1 MTQPAHCRSRYQC
14 GRQTAG
20 YPARPGQRRTRR
32 TYNCCRGQNEK
43 PHRGQLQVTGGHLD
57 SRGDQRRLVI
67 IVDCPPDD
75 LPGGAVDDRR
85 EKRPSFPRRNV
96 RNIAHHLLARCLRG
110 EVAVHQ
116 VRDRPGLP
124 LDGGGG
130 APGRRLA
137 VHQSQLAHDLADQP
151 GAGGDARAGQLRGDP
166 PVPVG
171 AVGVLEYVP
180 DQRGEVLA
188 ASRGGALRPAPPF
201 IETGLRYFQPF
212 AHARYTRS
220 GLAGGVLRIDEL
232 IHVAYRCS
240 AAKYAAAFER
250 NSAFILSSRFSRSS
264 SRSRARSDSC
274 SGGSS
279 SACFSRYA
287 RTQLP
292 RLVSLIPSSRATSA
306 IGRDVSMTIRA
317 ASSRNSG
324 EKFLYFF
331 GTRSRPFQ

>member
-1 MTQPAHCRSRYQC
+1 MSLHMTD
-14 GRQTAG
+14 
-20 YPARPGQRRTRR
+20 
-32 TYNCCRGQNEK
+32 
-43 PHRGQLQVTGGHLD
+43 VTFT
-57 SRGDQRRLVI
+57 Q
-67 IVDCPPDD
+67 D

-85 EKRPSFPRRNV
+85 EKCPAFPGLDVGNV
-96 RNIAHHLLARCLRG
+96 ADHLLPGDVRG

-124 LDGGGG
+124 LDGGGR
-130 APGRRLA
+130 APGPRLA
-137 VHQSQLAHDLADQP
+137 GHQAQLPHDPADQLR
-151 GAGGDARAGQLRGDP
+151 AGRDARAGQLLSDP
-166 PVPVG
+166 PVPVS
-171 AVGVLEYVP
+171 AVGILEHMT

-188 ASRGGALRPAPPF
+188 AFRGGALRPRPPF
-201 IETGLRYFQPF
+201 IETGLRYVQPF
-212 AHARYTRS
+212 AHVPDGRS

-240 AAKYAAAFER
+240 AAKYAAAFDR

-264 SRSRARSDSC
+264 SRSRARSESC

-306 IGRDVSMTIRA
+306 IARDVSMTIRA

-331 GTRSRPFQ
+331 GTRSRPFWMKIL